1 MEGASRTGMGSF
13 HIPGAL
19 LSIKIHGPHLFVMYD
34 EASTTLEYSLDNRPV
49 FRNSEEGDC
58 PLELKPKEWL
68 TKSTVLVYRLTPLF
82 APGNPERWTIVP
94 VIGGGGTP
102 PSLIVNSE

>member
-1 MEGASRTGMGSF
+1 MGSF
-13 HIPGAL
+13 YIPGTL
-19 LSIKIHGPHLFVMYD
+19 LSVQIHGPHVFVMYN
-34 EASTTLEYSLDNRPV
+34 EASTTLEYSLDNRPY
-49 FRNSEEGDC
+49 FKNGEEGDC

-68 TKSTVLVYRLTPLF
+68 TKSTVLVYRLTPSF
-82 APGNPERWTIVP
+82 TQEDRKKWTIVP